1 MRDRINAPIAIAPP
15 SRARPRAR
23 ALATPSIRRKLFP
36 STVSR
41 RRSSHR
47 AFARVVTPPERPR
60 RDPASRARVV
70 ESSHLDRRR
79 RGLGL
84 GFALGAHDHGRALRA
99 ALRRARGGAREGDGV
114 QGSREHR
121 GACGNEAARRAPAR
135 DRSTASFARET
146 RVEVHRARAKLGA
159 RFDRARCA
167 SIDRSRARAPR
178 RRHGAFARALRAM
191 VGNDAGL
198 KSSSYGCVITR
209 HQIIYTPR

>member
-99 ALRRARGGAREGDGV
+99 ALRRARGGADGALRENVVADADADGD
-114 QGSREHR
+114 SR
-121 GACGNEAARRAPAR
+121 AR
-135 DRSTASFARET
+135 DAVADAVRRVRPRRTREMDET
-146 RVEVHRARAKLGA
+146 RVRNVRARRRVRRGGGGGDEDGVSRGA
-159 RFDRARCA
+159 RRRDGGDGGATATRTQTKGNLSANARC
-167 SIDRSRARAPR
+167 DVVR
-178 RRHGAFARALRAM
+178 R
-191 VGNDAGL
+191 V
-198 KSSSYGCVITR
+198 
-209 HQIIYTPR
+209 

>member
-36 STVSR
+36 SISFAPSRVRTARSRASSR
-41 RRSSHR
+41 RPN
-47 AFARVVTPPERPR
+47 VPR

-121 GACGNEAARRAPAR
+121 GVRAGMRRRRRSRDRSIAARAR
-135 DRSTASFARET
+135 DR
-146 RVEVHRARAKLGA
+146 RVELRRARSNLDA
-159 RFDRARCA
+159 RFDRARR
-167 SIDRSRARAPR
+167 DRSIARSAPR
-178 RRHGAFARALRAM
+178 RDDTGAFARAIRAT
-191 VGNDAGL
+191 DAN
-198 KSSSYGCVITR
+198 
-209 HQIIYTPR
+209 

>member
-1 MRDRINAPIAIAPP
+1 MRDRINAPIAIVPP

-23 ALATPSIRRKLFP
+23 ALATPSIRRKHFP
-36 STVSR
+36 SIASPPR
-41 RRSSHR
+41 APHR
-47 AFARVVTPPERPR
+47 ALARVVASSELPR

-121 GACGNEAARRAPAR
+121 GVRAGMRRRRRSR
-135 DRSTASFARET
+135 DRSIAA
-146 RVEVHRARAKLGA
+146 RARATVASSFVA
-159 RFDRARCA
+159 RGRTSTRGSTARDA
-167 SIDRSRARAPR
+167 IDRSRDR
-178 RRHGAFARALRAM
+178 RRAATTRALSRAQYERRTRTEH
-191 VGNDAGL
+191 GL
-198 KSSSYGCVITR
+198 KSSSR
-209 HQIIYTPR
+209 A